1 LQAEVLLDAIS
12 QVTAVPTVFKDQPVG
27 TRALQLPDSNI
38 ESYFLSTFGR
48 PDRVITCE
56 CERSDEPSMT
66 QVLHLYNGKT
76 INNKL
81 QAKDNRISLVLE
93 AGADDQQVIRSAY
106 LEVLSRL
113 PSSEELSRLSA
124 LIQVEDGGQR
134 REVLED
140 LYWSLLTSREFL
152 FNH

>member
-1 LQAEVLLDAIS
+1 M
-12 QVTAVPTVFKDQPVG
+12 
-27 TRALQLPDSNI
+27 PDSNI

-76 INNKL
+76 LNEKL
-81 QAKDNRISLVLE
+81 QAKDNRISRVLAS
-93 AGADDQQVIRSAY
+93 AGGDRQVIESAY
-106 LEVLSRL
+106 LEVLSRR
-113 PSSEELSRLSA
+113 PSSVEVDRLSA
-124 LIQVEDGGQR
+124 LIKEDGESER
-134 REVLED
+134 RQVLED